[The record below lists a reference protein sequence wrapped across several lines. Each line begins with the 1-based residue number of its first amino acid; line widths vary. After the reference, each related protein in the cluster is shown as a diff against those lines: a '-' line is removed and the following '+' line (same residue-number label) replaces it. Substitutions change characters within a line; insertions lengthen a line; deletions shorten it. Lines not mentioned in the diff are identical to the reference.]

1 MLPGADRPANFGSKA
16 VESCRLPQK
25 SLIRQSRKV
34 NHEIRKMADLPVKF
48 PLNYVVD
55 RNDKSEHTTHLDN
68 VVRIIITCLVLIKK
82 MHGLRESLVTSVEFS
97 FHYFHVVRFDF
108 ALFIFSG

>member
-1 MLPGADRPANFGSKA
+1 MKNLSIFN
-16 VESCRLPQK
+16 CR
-25 SLIRQSRKV
+25 
-34 NHEIRKMADLPVKF
+34 
-48 PLNYVVD
+48 
-55 RNDKSEHTTHLDN
+55 
-68 VVRIIITCLVLIKK
+68 VLIKK

>member
-1 MLPGADRPANFGSKA
+1 MCHNGFWHKMTQPKLNNDI
-16 VESCRLPQK
+16 
-25 SLIRQSRKV
+25 SLFSLGWVI
-34 NHEIRKMADLPVKF
+34 
-48 PLNYVVD
+48 
-55 RNDKSEHTTHLDN
+55 HL
-68 VVRIIITCLVLIKK
+68 CLVLIKK